1 MGTLSYFTVD
11 IAECKEGYVFV
22 KHGHYLSIH
31 SGLEHL
37 TDITSYYLVQIYN
50 IYLHIQRS
58 GASSRYHFVLSCID
72 IQHLS
77 IYIQR
82 SGASCIYHFLLSCI
96 DIQHL
101 SIYIAVW
108 SIQQIS
114 LRFILYRYLVS
125 IYLYIYSGLEHLVD
139 ITSYYLVQIYNIY
152 LYNIAVW
159 SIQQISLRIILYRYK
174 VSIYMYSGLKNLADI
189 TSYYLSRY
197 LVFIYIYSSTLGY
210 V

>member
-58 GASSRYHFVLSCID
+58 ETSSRYHFVLSCID

-77 IYIQR
+77 V
-82 SGASCIYHFLLSCI
+82 C
-96 DIQHL
+96 
-101 SIYIAVW
+101 IAVW
-108 SIQQIS
+108 SILQIS
-114 LRFILYRYLVS
+114 LRIISYRYIIFIS
-125 IYLYIYSGLEHLVD
+125 IYSGLEHLVD
-139 ITSYYLVQIYNIY
+139 ITSYYLVQISSIY
-152 LYNIAVW
+152 L
-159 SIQQISLRIILYRYK
+159 SI
-174 VSIYMYSGLKNLADI
+174 YSGLEHLAYI
-189 TSYYLSRY
+189 TSYYLVQISSIYLYIQRSGASSRY
-197 LVFIYIYSSTLGY
+197 HFVLSCIDILYLSIYIYIA